1 MFNGKIHY
9 FYDHFNSFLYVYQA
23 GSSSV
28 AFLFILTVPAGH
40 RPLGVILHHPSCRIA
55 FTAHKNRCF
64 PAKLPQILDRY
75 SILLIIICC
84 LAPTKSPKI
93 LRWTNLQN
101 LPYFFADLRRS
112 SQSNGLCGALSPSPA
127 IPLPSIAGAVAA
139 ARWLCWWR
147 WRRRPGWRRRLSG
160 RETQP
165 SCVMAEARGWGE

>member
-1 MFNGKIHY
+1 MGKSTISMTI
-9 FYDHFNSFLYVYQA
+9 FNSFLYVYQA

-93 LRWTNLQN
+93 LR
-101 LPYFFADLRRS
+101 
-112 SQSNGLCGALSPSPA
+112 
-127 IPLPSIAGAVAA
+127 
-139 ARWLCWWR
+139 
-147 WRRRPGWRRRLSG
+147 
-160 RETQP
+160 
-165 SCVMAEARGWGE
+165 